1 MKQKTISRR
10 INKELE
16 KLMPGEYSYT
26 QVDKLEIMVNDY
38 LLYFVFPDTYPFKS
52 PKVYIKKENGKI
64 KDYIDSFINF
74 KIKNG
79 KFIKDKLKSD
89 WCPCCHTIICDWSP
103 RYTIHN
109 IIYEFQYYESMKN
122 TIVNL
127 YIINKAGVFIDI
139 IENHIISFLSPIFQ
153 KFLP

>member
-1 MKQKTISRR
+1 MIQKKRSRR

-38 LLYFVFPDTYPFKS
+38 LLYFVFPETYPFKP
-52 PKVYIKKENGKI
+52 PKVYIKKKNGKI
-64 KDYIDSFINF
+64 KGYIDSFINF
-74 KIKNG
+74 KINNG

-89 WCPCCHTIICDWSP
+89 WCPCCNTITCEWYP
-103 RYTIHN
+103 MYTIHN
-109 IIYEFQYYESMKN
+109 IIYEFKYYESMKN
-122 TIVNL
+122 TIINL
-127 YIINKAGVFIDI
+127 YIINKGHVFIDV